1 METFAKLFA
10 RFLVFVYHCFDRIV
24 IQGYLPLLTRPE
36 HIVHFFRDVHGLYP
50 ITPQVLAKRTLEY
63 RGWVEGYARNH
74 KIPILKGEKGVSKE
88 DLVRPHLERME
99 RRGQHGVYCIFTSM
113 EMGSTFTSKMPRFPT
128 DDPNYRIIRRVPSRF
143 LHYYFYIRDPVI
155 GPLAMCVATYL
166 PFQTTYYLNGHNFIE
181 IELRRQQVAF
191 RKDDNAFLATADPK
205 ALQAAADR
213 LSADIIEVRS
223 PAR

>member
-74 KIPILKGEKGVSKE
+74 KIPIMKAEKGVSQE
-88 DLVRPHLERME
+88 DAVRPHLQRME
-99 RRGQHGVYCIFTSM
+99 RRDQHGVYCIFTSM
-113 EMGSTFTSKMPRFPT
+113 EMDSTFNSKMPKYPT
-128 DDPNYRIIRRVPSRF
+128 YRSDYRIIRRVPSRY
-143 LHYYFYIRDPVI
+143 LHYYFYIRDPGI
-155 GPLAMCVATYL
+155 AEIAMCGGMYL
-166 PFQTTYYLNGHNFIE
+166 HSQTTYYLNGHN
-181 IELRRQQVAF
+181 
-191 RKDDNAFLATADPK
+191 
-205 ALQAAADR
+205 
-213 LSADIIEVRS
+213 
-223 PAR
+223 